1 MGKLIEFGETRN
13 IFTKPG
19 NPQTEAYVSGRFG

>member
-1 MGKLIEFGETRN
+1 MGKLIEYDDTRT
-13 IFTKPG
+13 IFMNPT